1 MLNLLLVN
9 CRIVSVV
16 EGIVLEWPI
25 EASTIIRRQGQSL
38 SQTVHQIRV
47 TDEVTTEK
55 KSIILSRLN
64 NIPGVLVIKT
74 SC

>member
-9 CRIVSVV
+9 CRIVSVM

-47 TDEVTTEK
+47 TDEGTTEK

-64 NIPGVLVIKT
+64 NIPGVLVIET